1 MAGRVGVHGR
11 PFLFPIS
18 SHRALYVLA
27 KACPT
32 GSPLQGWLPVQKT
45 SDINVVETRAL
56 PSPAAL
62 LESLPK
68 TEAQAEFIARARS
81 EIHRL
86 IFTDDKRFLL
96 IVGPCSIHDPEA
108 GRDYARRLAAL
119 SREVS
124 DRIMVVMRVY
134 FEKPRTTVGWK
145 GLVMDPHLDGTHDIA
160 AGLRLGRMFLRDVL
174 DLGLPTATE
183 FLDPITPQYVAD
195 LVCWGAIGARTTESQ
210 THRQMAS
217 GLSMPLGFKNGTD
230 GSIQTAINAIKAA
243 GQPQTFLGINLDGAS
258 SAIVT
263 RGNPNCHVVLRGGSA
278 GPNYGPDQIAQ
289 TEALLAKAGLP
300 KSILVDC
307 SHDNSAK
314 KPELQPE
321 VMRQLLAQ
329 ITAGNRTIMGAMVE
343 SNLSAGSQP
352 FPQPKDQ
359 LKYGVSITDGCIDWP
374 TTEAMVREI
383 HQALAPLFP

>member
-1 MAGRVGVHGR
+1 M
-11 PFLFPIS
+11 
-18 SHRALYVLA
+18 
-27 KACPT
+27 
-32 GSPLQGWLPVQKT
+32 QKT
-45 SDINVVETRAL
+45 SDLNVVETRLL

-62 LESLPK
+62 LAELPK
-68 TEAQAEFIARARS
+68 TEAQAEFIARTR
-81 EIHRL
+81 EQIHRL

-96 IVGPCSIHDPEA
+96 VVGPCSIHDLAA

-119 SREVS
+119 SRDVA
-124 DRIMVVMRVY
+124 DRVMIVMRVY

-145 GLVMDPHLDGTHDIA
+145 GLVMDPHLDGSHDIA
-160 AGLRLGRMFLRDVL
+160 AGLRLGRTFLRDVL

-195 LVCWGAIGARTTESQ
+195 LVSWGAIGARTTESQ

-230 GSIQTAINAIKAA
+230 GGLQTAINAIKAA

-263 RGNPNCHVVLRGGSA
+263 RGNRNCHIVLRGGAA
-278 GPNYGPDQIAQ
+278 GPNYSAAHIAQ
-289 TEALLAKAGLP
+289 VEATLAKAGLP

-321 VMRQLLAQ
+321 VMRDLQAQ
-329 ITAGNRTIMGAMVE
+329 IAAGNTSIMGAMVE
-343 SNLSAGSQP
+343 SNLGAGNQP
-352 FPQPKDQ
+352 FPVPKDQ
-359 LKYGVSITDGCIDWP
+359 LRYGVSITDGCIDWP
-374 TTEAMVREI
+374 TTEKLIRDL
-383 HQALAPLFP
+383 HGALAPRFA

>member
-1 MAGRVGVHGR
+1 
-11 PFLFPIS
+11 
-18 SHRALYVLA
+18 
-27 KACPT
+27 
-32 GSPLQGWLPVQKT
+32 VQKT
-45 SDINVVETRAL
+45 SDINVVETRTL

-62 LESLPK
+62 LKELPK
-68 TEAQAEFIARARS
+68 TEAQAEFIARARA

-86 IFTDDKRFLL
+86 IFTEDKRFLL
-96 IVGPCSIHDPEA
+96 IIGPCSIHDLEA

-119 SREVS
+119 SREVA
-124 DRIMVVMRVY
+124 DRIMIVMRVY

-145 GLVMDPHLDGTHDIA
+145 GLIMDPHLDGSHDIA
-160 AGLRLGRMFLRDVL
+160 AGLRLGRSFLRDVL

-243 GQPQTFLGINLDGAS
+243 GQPQTFLGISIDGAS

-278 GPNYGPDQIAQ
+278 GPNYSPEHIAR
-289 TEALLAKAGLP
+289 TEEILAKAGLP

-314 KPELQPE
+314 QPERQPE

-329 ITAGNRTIMGAMVE
+329 ITAGNRSIMGAMVE
-343 SNLSAGSQP
+343 SNLGAGNQP
-352 FPQPKDQ
+352 FPQPRDK
-359 LKYGVSITDGCIDWP
+359 LKYGVSITDACIDWAA
-374 TTEAMVREI
+374 TEAMVREI
-383 HQALAPLFP
+383 YATQAPLFR